1 MANEDEL
8 RLRIIAD
15 TAEFERQM
23 AELGKMSD
31 TVTAGGK
38 GKGAGGGGKGPDPLK
53 ERLDSIRAEIDLT
66 DLSLRKTLTAS
77 ARKEQAIRQEAATGK
92 LTSEQMVVSINAEAI
107 ARENATN
114 DAIANF
120 NRIETELSQLD
131 QSQQAVINRQK
142 QLFFA
147 SERAQN
153 GFTTMS
159 GAMTTLVSNTKM
171 SSIAFAN
178 FGRIVQDAPFGL
190 LGISNNIDPLL
201 NSFAALR
208 QEANGTGG
216 ALRAMGAQLLGPAGL
231 IFLLG
236 SALPTALLFLQKHKK
251 DTGKEANVLADAIKN
266 VRDEFAR
273 LSAQAAGEQGLPE
286 INNELEKNKKAVDSI
301 NSSLAT
307 YQTNQSRIFAL
318 QTLFLQQGG
327 RTREQ
332 QLELNKLIS
341 QNTSLNISQLQTD
354 KAIIEANSQ
363 ELTISKARIE
373 AQNDLT
379 NARKRYGIAS
389 ALTSKQ
395 ELEAAEK
402 IKKEDEEKA
411 KRIATLADQRNRL
424 ELSISALLDDELTNR
439 IKQEKEATLEL
450 INNAQTTA
458 EEKIRLQKYYDD
470 ISARLTKEHNDRL
483 TQIALD
489 STRKAEEEKAKIVAQ
504 KTAQR
509 NKDDEQRQTLKE
521 RRELAKSDAEISL
534 LFARN
539 QNVLGLVQQKEQ
551 EEALI
556 RQHFAE
562 LGLSETEAEQ
572 KALAALEIDFARMVA
587 MEKADQMSLYGD
599 AVSAGLGAIFGEGK
613 AVQSAQ
619 TVIDTLTG
627 ANKAFTGLM
636 PNFPLAVAAAASVV
650 AQGVSTLRKIN
661 STDKN
666 TKTISASKPSTP
678 ASSGGLPFVSDR
690 SLLATPLASSVASN
704 AMANGSFPINVEARI
719 DQAGLAIA
727 VRRGESDI
735 ASRQIPF
742 AS

>member
-38 GKGAGGGGKGPDPLK
+38 GKGASGGGKGPDPLK

-92 LTSEQMVVSINAEAI
+92 LTSEQMVVSINAEAV

-120 NRIETELSQLD
+120 NRIEAELGQLD

-159 GAMTTLVSNTKM
+159 GAMTTLTSNTKM

-208 QEANGTGG
+208 KETGGTGL

-236 SALPTALLFLQKHKK
+236 SALPTALLFLQKHKR
-251 DTGKEANVLADAIKN
+251 DTGKEADVLADAIKN

-273 LSAQAAGEQGLPE
+273 LSAQAAGEKGLGE
-286 INNELEKNKKAVDSI
+286 INAELKRNEQALGTINKLLSEQKTEYGQLARELRAIPGGTEEQRERKAALETQMAVIKAKQ
-301 NSSLAT
+301 A
-307 YQTNQSRIFAL
+307 
-318 QTLFLQQGG
+318 
-327 RTREQ
+327 
-332 QLELNKLIS
+332 QLE
-341 QNTSLNISQLQTD
+341 TD
-354 KAIIEANSQ
+354 KAIIETNTQ
-363 ELTISKARIE
+363 ELGISKARLE
-373 AQNDLT
+373 AQNDIT
-379 NARKRYGIAS
+379 SARKSYGIAS
-389 ALTSKQ
+389 AFTSK
-395 ELEAAEK
+395 EESDAAEK
-402 IKKEDEEKA
+402 NKKEDEEKA
-411 KRIATLADQRNRL
+411 SRIATLADKRKRL

-439 IKQEKEATLEL
+439 IKQEQAATLEL
-450 INNAQTTA
+450 INNELTKG
-458 EEKIRLQKYYDD
+458 EDRIRLQKYYDE
-470 ISARLTKEHNDRL
+470 ISARLTKEHNDKL
-483 TQIALD
+483 SQIALE
-489 STRKAEEEKAKIVAQ
+489 STRKAEEEKAKIVAE
-504 KTAQR
+504 KTRQR
-509 NKDDEQRQTLKE
+509 DKDEEQRQTL
-521 RRELAKSDAEISL
+521 RQNQELAKSDAEISR
-534 LFARN
+534 LFAEG
-539 QNVLGLVQQKEQ
+539 QNVLALKRQEEQ
-551 EEALI
+551 EKALI
-556 RQHFAE
+556 RERFADLNLTE
-562 LGLSETEAEQ
+562 SEAERN
-572 KALAALEIDFARMVA
+572 ALAAAEIDFARMVA
-587 MEKADQMSLYGD
+587 MEKAEQMSIYGD
-599 AVSAGLGAIFGEGK
+599 AVSAGLGAIFGENK

-650 AQGVSTLRKIN
+650 AQGISTLRKIN
-661 STDKN
+661 STDKK
-666 TKTISASKPSTP
+666 TKSISASKPSTP
-678 ASSGGLPFVSDR
+678 ASSGV
-690 SLLATPLASSVASN
+690 
-704 AMANGSFPINVEARI
+704 
-719 DQAGLAIA
+719 
-727 VRRGESDI
+727 
-735 ASRQIPF
+735 
-742 AS
+742 

>member
-216 ALRAMGAQLLGPAGL
+216 ALRAMGSQLLGPAGL

-236 SALPTALLFLQKHKK
+236 SALPTALLFLQKRKK

-307 YQTNQSRIFAL
+307 YQTNQSRILAL
-318 QTLFLQQGG
+318 QTLGLQQGG

-411 KRIATLADQRNRL
+411 KRIATVADQRNRL